1 MRDAGRLA
9 IEVNFLTGRYV
20 ATSHSDRRLGEWP
33 PHPARLFSALVATW
47 ADGDD
52 PFERR
57 ALEWL
62 ERQAPPAIAA
72 SDAIPRRVLSHFV
85 PVNDASVFSRALRE
99 KKPTELYEL
108 RDQLHTE
115 LVRTAGEVTRQV
127 GQMQKKLAGKK
138 DLGDMLAR
146 VGKTPVNSAAAMFPD
161 GRGKQ
166 ERAFPSV
173 SPEIPRVT
181 YIWNASPSDGV
192 EGGLDRLLARVTR
205 LGHSSSLVSCRIA
218 EEPPNPTH
226 LVTPNGVGTS
236 MRTVKAGQLTAL
248 EGLHL
253 RHQQVR
259 PRSLPYVM
267 ARYRCADVT
276 DEEPIARPTTAGEW
290 VVFEFPPT
298 CRAYPSSRAV
308 ELAAAMR
315 REILSRVADPA
326 PEGVSGL
333 HPDGTPASIPHMA
346 IVPIPYVAF
355 EHADGRLLGMAVS
368 VPDATTEAAQDA
380 IYRAIGQW
388 ERTAP
393 QRAGISAP
401 PLSLTL
407 SRKQEFGLR
416 RITGPADL
424 ISLRPS
430 AWLGPSRRWVSAT
443 PIALPRH
450 PGSLS
455 RGNAA
460 VRREAWA
467 RAEAAVRLACTH
479 VGLPAPVVAKMSLS
493 PFIRGARKVAH
504 FPAFRQGGRDGK
516 PVRRQL
522 VHAELLFADH
532 VRGPLT
538 LGSGRFAGL
547 GLMRP
552 LSEPPTHRC
561 EQDGTDA

>member
-1 MRDAGRLA
+1 MRDAEQFA
-9 IEVNFLTGRYV
+9 VEVNFLTGRYV

-47 ADGDD
+47 ADEDD

-72 SDAIPRRVLSHFV
+72 SDAIPRRVSSHFV

-99 KKPTELYEL
+99 KKPTELYQL

-115 LVRTAGEVTRQV
+115 LVRTAGEVTRRV

-146 VGKTPVNSAAAMFPD
+146 VGKTPVNSAVAMFPD

-173 SPEIPRVT
+173 SPEVPRVT
-181 YIWNASPSDGV
+181 YVWNAYPSDGV
-192 EGGLDRLLARVTR
+192 EAGLDRLLARVTR
-205 LGHSSSLVSCRIA
+205 LGHSSSLVSCRITK
-218 EEPPNPTH
+218 EPPNPTY
-226 LVTPNGVGTS
+226 LFTADGAGTS
-236 MRTVKAGQLTAL
+236 MRAVRAGQLTAL
-248 EGLHL
+248 ESLHL

-259 PRSLPYVM
+259 PRSLPYV
-267 ARYRCADVT
+267 AVRYRSAEVT
-276 DEEPIARPTTAGEW
+276 EEEPISTPNTVGEW
-290 VVFEFPPT
+290 VVFEFHPT
-298 CRAYPSSRAV
+298 SRAYPSSRTV

-315 REILSRVADPA
+315 REILSRVDRPP
-326 PEGVSGL
+326 PEDVCGVRD
-333 HPDGTPASIPHMA
+333 DGTPTSMPHMA
-346 IVPIPYVAF
+346 IIPIPYIAF

-368 VPDATTEAAQDA
+368 LPDAMAETAQDA
-380 IYRAIGQW
+380 IYRAIGRW
-388 ERTAP
+388 ERAAS
-393 QRAGISAP
+393 RSAEISAP

-407 SRKQEFGLR
+407 GSEQRLGLR
-416 RITGPADL
+416 RVAGPADL
-424 ISLRPS
+424 TSLRPNV
-430 AWLGPSRRWVSAT
+430 WRKPSRRWVSAT

-522 VHAELLFADH
+522 VHAELLFADP